1 MDPSFYLIQILN
13 GVQYGFL
20 LFLVASGL
28 TLVFGV
34 MGVINLA
41 HGSFFMIGAYLVY
54 WLEGVTGSIFAALAL
69 AVPLSV
75 LVGLAVEQA
84 AVRFL
89 YRREHLDQVLLTYG
103 LILIFNEAQRTIWG
117 SDVHSVA
124 PPDALAGSLTL
135 TAEQAYPAYRLFIT
149 AVCLGVGLGL
159 YGVIRFTR
167 VGMRVR
173 AAAENPDMTQALGI
187 DSDRLF
193 TVVFVAGAALAAFS
207 GMIAAP
213 VEAVYPGMGERVLI
227 VSFVVVVVGGIG
239 SIRGAFVGAMLIGL
253 ADAFGKAL
261 APELSGAM
269 IYAVMAAVLVWRP
282 QGLFQRGVI

>member
-1 MDPSFYLIQILN
+1 MDASFYLIQILN

-54 WLEGVTGSIFAALAL
+54 WLDGVTGSIFAGLVL
-69 AVPLSV
+69 AVPLAIA
-75 LVGLAVEQA
+75 VGVAVEQIA
-84 AVRFL
+84 MRFL
-89 YRREHLDQVLLTYG
+89 YRRDHLDQVLLTYG

-124 PPDALAGSLTL
+124 PPALLGGSIGL
-135 TAEQAYPAYRLFIT
+135 TAEQSYPTYRLFIS
-149 AVCLGVGLGL
+149 AVCLGVGAAL
-159 YGVIRFTR
+159 YGIIRFTKI
-167 VGMRVR
+167 GMRVR

-187 DSDRLF
+187 DSDKLF
-193 TVVFVAGAALAAFS
+193 TIVFVAGATLAAFS

-227 VSFVVVVVGGIG
+227 VSFVVVVIGGIG

-269 IYAVMAAVLVWRP
+269 IYAVMAAVLIWRP
-282 QGLFQRGVI
+282 RGLFQRSII

>member
-1 MDPSFYLIQILN
+1 MDASFYLIQVLN

-54 WLEGVTGSIFAALAL
+54 WLDGLLESIFVALLL
-69 AVPLSV
+69 AIPLAIITGFV
-75 LVGLAVEQA
+75 IERIAI
-84 AVRFL
+84 RFL
-89 YRREHLDQVLLTYG
+89 YRRDHLDQVLLTYG
-103 LILIFNEAQRTIWG
+103 LILIFNEAQRTLWG

-124 PPDALAGSLTL
+124 PPTLLSGSISLT
-135 TAEQAYPAYRLFIT
+135 EDQQYPTYRLFISGI
-149 AVCLGVGLGL
+149 CLVVGAGL
-159 YGVIRFTR
+159 YAVIQRTK

-173 AAAENPDMTQALGI
+173 AASENPEITQALGI
-187 DSDRLF
+187 NSDRLF
-193 TVVFVAGAALAAFS
+193 TFVFVAGATLAAFS

-227 VSFVVVVVGGIG
+227 VSFVVVVIGGIG

-261 APELSGAM
+261 LPEISGAM
-269 IYAVMAAVLVWRP
+269 IYAVMAGVLVWRP
-282 QGLFQRGVI
+282 KGLFYRGIT